1 MPLEI
6 RELYI
11 KAVINQGAQ
20 SAGVNAGNGGQGNA
34 STDGDVTDKEDIVAE
49 CVEKVL
55 AILRDK
61 IER

>member
-6 RELYI
+6 RELHI

-20 SAGVNAGNGGQGNA
+20 SAGGNAGSGGRGNA
-34 STDGDVTDKEDIVAE
+34 STDGDAPDKEDIVAE

-55 AILRDK
+55 AVLRDK

>member
-6 RELYI
+6 RELHI

-20 SAGVNAGNGGQGNA
+20 SAGINAANGGQSHSSSG
-34 STDGDVTDKEDIVAE
+34 GDTPDKEDLVAE

-61 IER
+61 TER